1 MFENLL
7 GKNSEKKEIDEEE
20 LKKLRQQF
28 KELANENNIQSNNSS
43 KTQENQSKT
52 QISANTQEQNPLT
65 NQEQNSK
72 NQQQQYVDPER
83 LEENE
88 RITNLIMQQIK
99 ELIEIDNNLNIK
111 IKEIETKLR
120 NNISQTQ
127 DVKNVVDKFHQRLE
141 FIEKNMEKFMGLYEV
156 VTNRFNP
163 FVEEE
168 QREKIENPNAKGN
181 ISIPDVGLDEEN
193 EGQKSVTEQEAKQT
207 ENKEP
212 SAEQQKTNQEQST
225 QKEEITENSSEE
237 LKKEDTSST
246 QTQASQKP
254 TTQEESSEGK
264 DLMIEAGVK
273 GKLGKEAE
281 EKAIEHLNTIISNIG
296 ENKQARLKLIDRTAK
311 GINKLVVDAIK
322 THSKVSTE
330 QVDKLMVEISQ
341 ELGIQVQINSQD
353 SSGQEET
360 ENDEQQ
366 QTEQPKEK
374 EGQTQEDSQKQ
385 NIQEEITISKNE
397 EQKEPNHETKGQDSE
412 LEKEEGEVKKQ
423 TKQNETSQQIN
434 SQEQSNQEDEN
445 KETMAKKE
453 VSQDLHFKTQD
464 GTEIK
469 SVADLREALK
479 NMDDNEFAQ
488 HITEDGNDFALWVGL
503 ALSDSEI
510 GENLS
515 TIKDKQQLI
524 SELEKID

>member
-7 GKNSEKKEIDEEE
+7 GKNGEKKEIDEEE

-28 KELANENNIQSNNSS
+28 KELADEKNVQSNAPS
-43 KTQENQSKT
+43 KTQ
-52 QISANTQEQNPLT
+52 QEQPQN
-65 NQEQNSK
+65 NSYASSNSEQQNAEQNTGS
-72 NQQQQYVDPER
+72 QQQQYVDPER

-99 ELIEIDNNLNIK
+99 ELIEIDNNLNVK

-296 ENKQARLKLIDRTAK
+296 ENKQVKLKLIDKTAK

-322 THSKVSTE
+322 THSKVSIE
-330 QVDKLMVEISQ
+330 QVDELMGGISE
-341 ELGIQVQINSQD
+341 ELGIQAQINTQD
-353 SSGQEET
+353 SSGQKGK
-360 ENDEQQ
+360 ENEEQQ
-366 QTEQPKEK
+366 QPEQPKEK
-374 EGQTQEDSQKQ
+374 EGQTQADSEQQ
-385 NIQEEITISKNE
+385 PIQEEITISKNE
-397 EQKEPNHETKGQDSE
+397 NQKEHKEPNQETKEEEEAESDKQE
-412 LEKEEGEVKKQ
+412 IKEQ
-423 TKQNETSQQIN
+423 TKQNETSQQTT
-434 SQEQSNQEDEN
+434 SQEQSGQEEEN
-445 KETMAKKE
+445 TETMTKKE
-453 VSQDLHFKTQD
+453 VSQELHFKTQD

-503 ALSDSEI
+503 ALNDSGI
-510 GENLS
+510 GEKLS